1 MNLEDLQSYV
11 AGLLAAEPVFSAAGL
26 AVGTG
31 IILDDGT
38 YPKVPGREEALRT
51 LGLCITVGDPDY
63 GMADSVRGGTS
74 KVLCDLVVGVEENVR
89 VNQSATGT
97 GIAFHAAIRKVIQ
110 RVSGK
115 PADAEQNLQ
124 HAQTINHGIENGVRL
139 ATVRFGIRQVFTPA

>member
-1 MNLEDLQSYV
+1 MNLELLQSYV

-38 YPKVPGREEALRT
+38 YPKIPGREAALRT
-51 LGLCITVGDPDY
+51 LGLCLTVGDPDY

-74 KVLCDLVVGVEENVR
+74 KVLCDLVVGIEENVK

-97 GIAFHAAIRKVIQ
+97 GITFHKAIRLVIQ
-110 RVSGK
+110 SVIGRPGGSES
-115 PADAEQNLQ
+115 ALA
-124 HAQTINHGIENGVRL
+124 HIQTINHGIENGVRL
-139 ATVRFGIRQVFTPA
+139 ATVRFVIRRVFSPA